1 MPSGLPCGCR
11 IGALCA
17 LQQEKDRPATAI
29 EEEGNPK
36 MKPRSIAARWP
47 LLRSPWIRYGA
58 ITLGLALWT
67 YGLIAQLD
75 SSAQVLTYLAVSL
88 VIAAIALA

>member
-1 MPSGLPCGCR
+1 VAAVLARFVHCSKRRINPQPPSKKKEIP
-11 IGALCA
+11 
-17 LQQEKDRPATAI
+17 T
-29 EEEGNPK
+29 

-47 LLRSPWIRYGA
+47 LLRSPWIKYGVIA
-58 ITLGLALWT
+58 LGLALWT